1 MRAIHSEADN
11 MTMNCRTMV
20 ALLLALTAFCSPVS
34 AAEEKGWF
42 GLAFSVETEGFSFNP
57 TIQSVKIEK
66 VASSSPGASAGL
78 VAGDLV
84 VSLQGIASAGA
95 KADDLKA
102 AMKKSVGETL
112 RLKVK
117 RGSAEP
123 FEVVLVAIAKPPG
136 S

>member
-1 MRAIHSEADN
+1 
-11 MTMNCRTMV
+11 MTMNHRTMV
-20 ALLLALTAFCSPVS
+20 ALLLALSVFCSPVS

-42 GLAFSVETEGFSFNP
+42 GLAFSVESEGFSFNP
-57 TIQSVKIEK
+57 TIQSIKIEK
-66 VASSSPGASAGL
+66 IAPSSPGSGAGL
-78 VAGDLV
+78 IVGDLV

-123 FEVVLVAIAKPPG
+123 FEVVLVAIAKPPDR
-136 S
+136 